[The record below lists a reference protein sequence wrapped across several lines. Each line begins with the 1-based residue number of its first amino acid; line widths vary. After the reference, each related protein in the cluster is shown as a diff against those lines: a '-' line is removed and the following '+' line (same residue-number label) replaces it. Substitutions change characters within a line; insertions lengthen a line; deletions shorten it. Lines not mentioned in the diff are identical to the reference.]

1 MEWTR
6 LDLRKAS
13 VLRKEVDLAVRLL
26 TRATTEGEDPAKVAE
41 LVESVQNRI
50 REIEEFYTQ
59 NDDDERSIL
68 FEKQRLRL
76 RRAIQSVSVGKK
88 SDATPSRPSAIS
100 IADPPATPASAVAP
114 RKDSSS
120 ALRGSPGAKPSGR
133 GAVTASRTPP
143 ASASKSLQPIYNW
156 EMANQSAGDSDAD
169 VVRERITTEAA
180 SFIPSNS
187 LGIYVGDASSDS
199 FAADA
204 LVDFQ
209 VVLSEEEFNVFV
221 ARRRNVVAEK
231 KHSERFLDKSKPG
244 DKSTVLASTPY
255 VDPKRIQR
263 ELLRPPQPHKW
274 VNQSGF
280 RPTGSKIQ

>member
-1 MEWTR
+1 M
-6 LDLRKAS
+6 
-13 VLRKEVDLAVRLL
+13 
-26 TRATTEGEDPAKVAE
+26 
-41 LVESVQNRI
+41 N
-50 REIEEFYTQ
+50 FYS
-59 NDDDERSIL
+59 DERSIL

-76 RRAIQSVSVGKK
+76 RRAIQSIAVGKK
-88 SDATPSRPSAIS
+88 SDATPARPSAVS
-100 IADPPATPASAVAP
+100 IADQSATPASAVAA

-120 ALRGSPGAKPSGR
+120 APRGSPGAKPPRSGV
-133 GAVTASRTPP
+133 AASRTPP

-156 EMANQSAGDSDAD
+156 EMANQSAVDSDAD
-169 VVRERITTEAA
+169 VIRERITTDAA

-187 LGIYVGDASSDS
+187 LGIYVGDVSEDS
-199 FAADA
+199 YTSDA

-231 KHSERFLDKSKPG
+231 KHSERFIDKSKAS
-244 DKSTVLASTPY
+244 DKSTVLTSTPY

-274 VNQSGF
+274 VNQTGF